1 MFISKFPFLNNS
13 RYLQQVFVIFSVLAS
28 LNLPAAIEVTEGNTL
43 PPSILEKADM
53 VKQLGGISQLQQLI
67 TDLPE
72 LFKRNKDILDE
83 ADRML
88 NEEKAAD
95 DSLRQQF
102 KEKWTRT
109 PSDKLTEMFRSNSD
123 KYRQIINNA
132 IQVIFK
138 SFCIIFIFITVC
150 VIVSCLDLFSSDDY
164 GTV

>member
-1 MFISKFPFLNNS
+1 MNNFNLFIFSSLFHS
-13 RYLQQVFVIFSVLAS
+13 SIFSSVLAS

-53 VKQLGGISQLQQLI
+53 VKQLGGISQLQQLF

-83 ADRML
+83 SDRML
-88 NEEKAAD
+88 SEEKAAD

-102 KEKWTRT
+102 KEKWTRM

-132 IQVIFK
+132 IQVIF
-138 SFCIIFIFITVC
+138 SCFFALIIRAMQII
-150 VIVSCLDLFSSDDY
+150 IIIIY
-164 GTV
+164 